1 MVSCKLPLEPPPQ
14 PSVESDRVSLPNV
27 KVSRKFAV
35 REGCIEAVEK
45 DARNGKQVGLGR
57 RADNRSKTRLSV
69 GRHGGVSGWGALS
82 AFLLYVCSHTPQL
95 TEHRSPAPVR
105 LYMLLLQPQILTR
118 ADSDF
123 RMSGSFRDLYT
134 M

>member
-1 MVSCKLPLEPPPQ
+1 MVSCELPLEPPPQ
-14 PSVESDRVSLPNV
+14 PSVGRDRVSLPNV
-27 KVSRKFAV
+27 KVIGKFAV
-35 REGCIEAVEK
+35 WEGCIEATEK

-69 GRHGGVSGWGALS
+69 GRHGGVSGWGALC

-105 LYMLLLQPQILTR
+105 LYMLLLQPQI
-118 ADSDF
+118 
-123 RMSGSFRDLYT
+123 
-134 M
+134 